1 MWKLI
6 GALLES
12 RLSNVLDETVR
23 YGNETS
29 ERVGRAVSSYIKGDE
44 ETARELIETTAAVNE
59 KSYRIEDECLKILGL
74 HQPVAKDLRLASS
87 IMRSAIELERINILL
102 AYIARYAIDGRDRT
116 PPHIGFMSQTVQDMI
131 NDALGALMNRD
142 IQLLKR
148 STRNY
153 IQLQDLYNQLQESNR
168 DFSESGNLMLV
179 ARNLLSMGHH
189 VMGMDDRIAYLIV
202 GKRVIHHK
210 VFYSVLMK

>member
-1 MWKLI
+1 LI
-6 GALLES
+6 GVILENK
-12 RLSNVLDETVR
+12 LSKVLDEAVG
-23 YGNETS
+23 YGNVTSKRVRNSVYSYIRKDVETAESIIEETS
-29 ERVGRAVSSYIKGDE
+29 
-44 ETARELIETTAAVNE
+44 AVNE
-59 KSYRIEDECLKILGL
+59 ESYRIEDECLKIIGL
-74 HQPVAKDLRLASS
+74 HQPVAKDLRLASAILRTS
-87 IMRSAIELERINILL
+87 IELERINILS
-102 AYIARYAIDGRDRT
+102 AYIARYAIDST
-116 PPHIGFMSQTVQDMI
+116 ETVIPPHIEFMSQTVQDMI

-148 STRNY
+148 STKNY
-153 IQLQDLYNQLQESNR
+153 LQLQEFYNQLHDSQGE
-168 DFSESGNLMLV
+168 FMESGNLVLV